1 MTETG
6 KITKDDLMN
15 ILIDHMI
22 PNDIRI
28 KRHYGYY
35 SFKDMIADALHYDP
49 TAKDV
54 YFKFCRKAGLL
65 PKLRKMQEDFIYKEN
80 VNRDLQKKPKIKFE
94 PKDDYSDMLQ
104 HSEDLCF

>member
-22 PNDIRI
+22 PNDIKIPHWHRG
-28 KRHYGYY
+28 HD
-35 SFKDMIADALHYDP
+35 SFKGIVADALHYDH
-49 TAKDV
+49 TTKDV

-65 PKLRKMQEDFIYKEN
+65 PKLRKMQEDFIYEEN
-80 VNRDLQKKPKIKFE
+80 VNRDLQKKPQIKFE
-94 PKDDYSDMLQ
+94 PKDDYSDML
-104 HSEDLCF
+104 

>member
-22 PNDIRI
+22 PNDIKIPHWHRG
-28 KRHYGYY
+28 HD
-35 SFKDMIADALHYDP
+35 SFKDIVADALHYDP
-49 TAKDV
+49 TTKDV

-65 PKLRKMQEDFIYKEN
+65 PKLRKMQEDFIYEEN
-80 VNRDLQKKPKIKFE
+80 VNRDLQKKPQIKFE
-94 PKDDYSDMLQ
+94 PKDDYSDML
-104 HSEDLCF
+104 